1 MIQILNKEL
10 FWKNI
15 DTCALLINALKTQFE
30 EIKLAQSYEI
40 LVTTIPP
47 LSQDGLNLLETVYI
61 ETEPVDGDDEEVP
74 KEEEPVR
81 QELIK
86 SLKQFY

>member
-1 MIQILNKEL
+1 M
-10 FWKNI
+10 
-15 DTCALLINALKTQFE
+15 LINALKTQFE

-47 LSQDGLNLLETVYI
+47 LSEDGLNLLETVYI
-61 ETEPVDGDDEEVP
+61 ETEPVDGDDDEVP

-86 SLKQFY
+86 SLKRFY